1 MDDVVLDNKRVLVR
15 VDFNSPMDPSG
26 NILDD
31 KRIKSHLDTLRTL
44 EDCRVVL
51 MAHQSR
57 AGKKD
62 YTTMEAHAR
71 MASRLLRRDVTY
83 IDDIFGSYAQK
94 AIKSLVQGEV
104 LLLEN
109 TRFYAEENM
118 NRSPAD
124 HAKSHMVKKLAP
136 LFDLFINDAFAV
148 SHRSHCSVVGFT
160 EVLPSIAGLLMDREI
175 TALDKGLKGNEHPTV
190 FSLGGTKADDS
201 IKVTKNVLS
210 RGGAD
215 KILTSGVVATVFMMA
230 AGIDVGEANRKFVE
244 DQEYLEQIP
253 IAAKLLQDY
262 PGKIILPS
270 DVALN
275 QNGERVEISVDKLP
289 TALPIADIGLET
301 IVSFSKYIKE
311 AKVTVLNGPTGVFE
325 QEKFR
330 LGTSEILHCRRR
342 AQRGGHRATGA
353 GEPVLPCEH
362 GRRSLHHL
370 PIRRAAPR
378 YRSPQEGGGKGPQEL
393 RLSAGGKTIGSCFH
407 EWDSSRVRWA
417 ADLLP
422 SSGRPAG
429 GRRAYPAPPEQRL
442 PCARRLLRR
451 ALRQWP

>member
-1 MDDVVLDNKRVLVR
+1 MKDYLTMDDVILDNKRVLVR

-31 KRIKSHLDTLRTL
+31 KRIKSHLDTLRAL

-62 YTTMEAHAR
+62 YTTLEAHAR
-71 MASRLLRRDVTY
+71 QATRLLRRDVVY
-83 IDDIFGSYAQK
+83 IDDIFGSHARE
-94 AIKSLVQGEV
+94 AIKSLIPGEV
-104 LLLEN
+104 ILLEN

-118 NRSPAD
+118 NRTPAD

-160 EVLPSIAGLLMDREI
+160 EVLPSIAGILMDKEI
-175 TALDKGLKGNEHPTV
+175 TALDKGMKGNEHPTV

-201 IKVTKNVLS
+201 IKVTKNVLG

-230 AGIDVGEANRKFVE
+230 AGIDVGDANRKFVE

-253 IAAKLLQDY
+253 IAAKLLKEY
-262 PGKIILPS
+262 PGKIAMPV

-275 QNGERVEISVDKLP
+275 KNGERVEVAVDTLP
-289 TALPIADIGLET
+289 TDLPIADIGLET
-301 IVSFSKYIKE
+301 IVNYSKDLKD
-311 AKVTVLNGPTGVFE
+311 ARVTVTNGPTGIFE

-330 LGTSEILHCRRR
+330 LGTAELLKAATQSGYSIVG
-342 AQRGGHRATGA
+342 GGHSIAAIDQLGLESKFSHVSMGGGA
-353 GEPVLPCEH
+353 SITYLSGEPLPGIEA
-362 GRRSLHHL
+362 LKK
-370 PIRRAAPR
+370 A
-378 YRSPQEGGGKGPQEL
+378 
-393 RLSAGGKTIGSCFH
+393 
-407 EWDSSRVRWA
+407 
-417 ADLLP
+417 
-422 SSGRPAG
+422 
-429 GRRAYPAPPEQRL
+429 
-442 PCARRLLRR
+442 
-451 ALRQWP
+451 ALRMRKS

>member
-1 MDDVVLDNKRVLVR
+1 MKDYLTLNDVVLDNKRVLVR
-15 VDFNSPMDPSG
+15 VDFNSPMDPAG

-31 KRIKSHLDTLRTL
+31 KRIRSHLDTLRAL

-71 MASRLLRRDVTY
+71 LASRLLRRDVTY
-83 IDDIFGSYAQK
+83 IDDIFGSYARK
-94 AIKSLVQGEV
+94 AIKSLMPGEV

-118 NRSPAD
+118 TRTPAE
-124 HAKSHMVKKLAP
+124 HAKSHMVRKLSP

-160 EVLPSIAGLLMDREI
+160 EVLPSIAGMLMDKEI
-175 TALDKGLKGNEHPTV
+175 TALDKSLKGNEHPTV

-201 IKVTKNVLS
+201 IKVTRNALE

-215 KILTSGVVATVFMMA
+215 KILTSGVVAIVFMMA
-230 AGIDVGEANRKFVE
+230 AGIDVGEANRKFIE

-275 QNGERVEISVDKLP
+275 QNGERVEVSVDKLP
-289 TALPIADIGLET
+289 AALPIADIGLET
-301 IVSFSKYIKE
+301 IVSYSRQIKE
-311 AKVTVLNGPTGVFE
+311 AKVAVLNGPTGIFE

-330 LGTSEILHCRRR
+330 LGTAEILK
-342 AQRGGHRATGA
+342 AATESGYSIAGGGHSVAAIEQLGLESKFSHVSMGGGA
-353 GEPVLPCEH
+353 AITYLSGEPLPGIEALKSAAA
-362 GRRSLHHL
+362 RS
-370 PIRRAAPR
+370 RK
-378 YRSPQEGGGKGPQEL
+378 S
-393 RLSAGGKTIGSCFH
+393 
-407 EWDSSRVRWA
+407 
-417 ADLLP
+417 
-422 SSGRPAG
+422 
-429 GRRAYPAPPEQRL
+429 
-442 PCARRLLRR
+442 
-451 ALRQWP
+451 